1 MLQGEAFYVGNV
13 YECMLCELL
22 NTAVIKELP

>member
-13 YECMLCELL
+13 YEFMLREFS
-22 NTAVIKELP
+22 NRAVIKELP